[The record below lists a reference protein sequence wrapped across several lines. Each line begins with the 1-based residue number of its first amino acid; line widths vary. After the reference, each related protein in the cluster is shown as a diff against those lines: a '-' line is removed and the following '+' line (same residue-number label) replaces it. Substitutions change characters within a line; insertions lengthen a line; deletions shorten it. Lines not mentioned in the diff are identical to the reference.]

1 MKCFI
6 YHATRKQETY
16 IYLPSKDQ
24 FDHLPENLLALLG
37 RLEFAMELDLA
48 SINTLASADLE
59 DVKMKVRSEGYY
71 LQLPPEQ
78 HIWT

>member
-6 YHATRKQETY
+6 YRGTRKQETY
-16 IYLPSKDQ
+16 LYLPDKAQ

-37 RLEFAMELDLA
+37 RLEFAMELDLT
-48 SINTLASADLE
+48 SINTLANANLE
-59 DVKMKVRSEGYY
+59 DVKKKIVSEGYY

-78 HIWT
+78 HIWA

>member
-6 YHATRKQETY
+6 YRGTRKQETY
-16 IYLPSKDQ
+16 IYLPAKDQ

-48 SINTLASADLE
+48 SINALANANLE
-59 DVKMKVRSEGYY
+59 DVKKKMRSEGYY

>member
-6 YHATRKQETY
+6 YRATRKQETY
-16 IYLPSKDQ
+16 IYLSSKDQ

-48 SINTLASADLE
+48 SINTLANADLE

>member
-6 YHATRKQETY
+6 YRATRKQETY

-48 SINTLASADLE
+48 SINTLANADLE
-59 DVKMKVRSEGYY
+59 DVKMKLRSEGYY

>member
-6 YHATRKQETY
+6 YRATRKQETY

-48 SINTLASADLE
+48 SINTLANADLE
-59 DVKMKVRSEGYY
+59 DVKMKLRSQGYY

>member
-6 YHATRKQETY
+6 YRGTRKQETY

-48 SINTLASADLE
+48 SINTLANADLE

>member
-6 YHATRKQETY
+6 YRATRKQETY

-48 SINTLASADLE
+48 SINTLANADLE

>member
-6 YHATRKQETY
+6 YRATRKQETY

-48 SINTLASADLE
+48 SINTLANAYLE
-59 DVKMKVRSEGYY
+59 DVKMKLRSEGYY

>member
-1 MKCFI
+1 VKCFI
-6 YHATRKQETY
+6 YRATRKQETY

-48 SINTLASADLE
+48 SINTLANADLE